1 MFSQYSVPSIW
12 DEMDRLQREMN
23 RLFDG
28 AHPSRLS
35 PEYPALNVW
44 IGEDSQVITAELPG
58 IQIEDLDINVL
69 GRSLTISGERKPE
82 SALEGAETH
91 RQERPF
97 GKFSRSIELPYPV
110 EAGKVQATLEQGVL
124 TINLPRA
131 EADKPRKIA
140 VKSS

>member
-1 MFSQYSVPSIW
+1 MFPQYSVPSIW
-12 DEMDRLQREMN
+12 DEMERIQREMN

-44 IGEDSQVITAELPG
+44 IGEDSQVISAELPG
-58 IQIEDLDINVL
+58 IQIDDLDINVL
-69 GRSLTISGERKPE
+69 GRTLTISGERKPE
-82 SALEGAETH
+82 SALEGAEMH

-110 EAGKVQATLEQGVL
+110 EAGKVRARLEKGVL
-124 TINLPRA
+124 TITLPRA